1 MFHYLRVRDCSGKP
15 TARAGFVSR
24 QGEDL
29 QRKARAAG
37 NAIIFIQVVIEYRIR
52 IALGCRKPPGCGPY
66 AWSTLKQV
74 CFN

>member
-1 MFHYLRVRDCSGKP
+1 
-15 TARAGFVSR
+15 VSR

-37 NAIIFIQVVIEYRIR
+37 NAIIFIQVAIEYLIR
-52 IALGCRKPPGCGPY
+52 SQSLTKAISPFLPNLHLSLGCRKPPGCGPY
-66 AWSTLKQV
+66 ACSALKQV